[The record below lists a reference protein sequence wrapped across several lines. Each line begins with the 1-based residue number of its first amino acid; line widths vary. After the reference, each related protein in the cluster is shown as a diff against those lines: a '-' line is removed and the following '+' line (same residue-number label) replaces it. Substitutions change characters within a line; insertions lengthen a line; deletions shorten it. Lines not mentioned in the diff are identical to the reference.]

1 VSTFAGIPRAAVTF
15 YAGLEADNSR
25 EFWAA
30 HKEIYETKVR
40 EPMLALLDEL
50 EDEFGEAKLFRPYRD
65 LRFSKDKTP
74 YKTAQGAF
82 VGARTGTGWYV
93 RVGAD
98 GLVAGGGF
106 RSHGSPEVAALRA
119 AVDDDSSGPELVGIL
134 GRLERDGCQVE
145 GDATTR
151 VPRGYPADHP
161 RADLLRCRSLMV
173 TKDFGTPRWMSSP
186 RAVDEVR
193 AVWRS
198 VTPLAEWV
206 QTNVNP

>member
-1 VSTFAGIPRAAVTF
+1 VSGFAGIPRAAVAF
-15 YAGLEADNSR
+15 YAELEGDNSR

-30 HKEIYETKVR
+30 HKETYETKVR

-50 EDEFGEAKLFRPYRD
+50 EDEFGPAKLFRPHRD

-82 VGARTGTGWYV
+82 VGARMGTGWYV

-106 RSHGSPEVAALRA
+106 RSHGSPEVRALRV
-119 AVDDDSSGPELVGIL
+119 AVDDDTTGPELAEIL
-134 GRLERDGCQVE
+134 GRLEREGFELE
-145 GDATTR
+145 GDETTR

-161 RADLLRCRSLMV
+161 RAELLTCRSLMV
-173 TKDFGTPRWMSSP
+173 TRAFGTPRWMSSR
-186 RAVDEVR
+186 RALDEVR
-193 AVWRS
+193 TAWRAVRPLVEWTQAN
-198 VTPLAEWV
+198 VTP
-206 QTNVNP
+206 